1 MNTISA
7 EIVEKTW
14 QETAAMS
21 PLETPKL
28 INKFSKQQPLIVAYL
43 MAAGHDIFNQDEQEL
58 LLYMGINVWKMMSQG
73 EKSLP
78 EVTEKILHQVEKNN
92 YKMLDYLDG
101 ESEVEFSETVGEII
115 SNYNQPEILRYI
127 VDSLF
132 EEDEE
137 GVEIRDEMRGMIA
150 IYLKTVIDCFDR

>member
-7 EIVEKTW
+7 EIVEKIW

-21 PLETPKL
+21 PLEAPKL

-101 ESEVEFSETVGEII
+101 ESEVEFSETVEEII

-137 GVEIRDEMRGMIA
+137 GVEIRDEMQGMIA

>member
-21 PLETPKL
+21 PLQAPKL
-28 INKFSKQQPLIVAYL
+28 LNKFSKQQPLIVAYL

-58 LLYMGINVWKMMSQG
+58 LLYMGINVWKMMSLG
-73 EKSLP
+73 ETSLP
-78 EVTEKILHQVEKNN
+78 KVNEKILYKVEENN

-101 ESEVEFSETVGEII
+101 ESGEGFNVTVEKIFS
-115 SNYNQPEILRYI
+115 NCNQPEILRYI
-127 VDSLF
+127 VEALF
-132 EEDEE
+132 EDEEE
-137 GVEIRDEMRGMIA
+137 GVEIRDEIKGMLMLN
-150 IYLKTVIDCFDR
+150 LKTVIDCFDG

>member
-1 MNTISA
+1 
-7 EIVEKTW
+7 
-14 QETAAMS
+14 
-21 PLETPKL
+21 
-28 INKFSKQQPLIVAYL
+28 
-43 MAAGHDIFNQDEQEL
+43 MAAGHDILNQDEQEL
-58 LLYMGINVWKMMSQG
+58 LLYMGSNVWKMMSQG

-92 YKMLDYLDG
+92 YKMLDYLDC